1 MTPIRK
7 SFKRLYKRG
16 FFENHTTDWLYDDM
30 FEKTKAPEKLK
41 ELVAEDGFWYN
52 FYDAMNRLNRFHDEN
67 DLEAYCDDMIAV
79 LTVFKDIGVD
89 YTSTI
94 MDIMEKDV
102 DCVFYALLGERD
114 LRVFDYNQDPTLYD
128 FARELLK
135 GSFVDIFAVKYKR
148 AVGMDIPTNY
158 QKYMN

>member
-1 MTPIRK
+1 
-7 SFKRLYKRG
+7 
-16 FFENHTTDWLYDDM
+16 
-30 FEKTKAPEKLK
+30 
-41 ELVAEDGFWYN
+41 
-52 FYDAMNRLNRFHDEN
+52 
-67 DLEAYCDDMIAV
+67 MIAV